1 MATENRRERLAQG
14 FHHFAIQQA
23 AGRSPLYRCLAKAI
37 SRRSDV
43 ALALLEAPAQQR
55 RPTLLF
61 AAVHDLL
68 LRGVDHPLA
77 SYYPSVGGCRG
88 PDEDLLMTFHD
99 FCAAH
104 DDMLRSMMSTRK
116 TQTNEVR
123 RSAALLPALQYAVQA
138 ARSPL
143 ALVEVGAS
151 AGLNLLMDRFAYR
164 YDHLRVGP
172 GDAALVIDTSL
183 RDGHPPPIL
192 DSNRPTR
199 PWRHPGQAEA
209 PPPASY
215 AEALPAERR
224 IGIDLHP
231 LDVRKLAD
239 ARWLRACVWPDDL
252 DRLRLLDA
260 AIDVARRH
268 PPELAA
274 GHALE
279 ALPEVVHRLPSGVE
293 LCVFHSS
300 TLAYFTTEERRKFV
314 ELLGSLSRARTVWWV
329 SLEAPFIEP
338 FDRQAPFA
346 FKDAVEGLTYLIA
359 LSRLEN
365 GRRVSDLL
373 LGRSDPH
380 GKWIEWVAEWR
391 GRTGRLF

>member
-1 MATENRRERLAQG
+1 MVRENRREVLAER
-14 FHHFAIQQA
+14 FHHFATYQA
-23 AGRSPLYRCLAKAI
+23 AGRSRLYLCLAKAI
-37 SRRSDV
+37 SGRADV
-43 ALALLEAPAQQR
+43 ALALLEAPAAQR

-77 SYYPSVGGCRG
+77 DYYPSVGGCRE
-88 PDEDLLMTFHD
+88 PDEKLLVTFHD
-99 FCAAH
+99 FCSAH

-123 RSAALLPALQYAVQA
+123 RSAALLPALQHAARA

-164 YDHLRVGP
+164 YDHFRVGP

-183 RDGHPPPIL
+183 RNGRPPPIL
-192 DSNRPTR
+192 SSNRPPR
-199 PWRHPGQAEA
+199 PRCRPGQPEA
-209 PPPASY
+209 PLPASS
-215 AEALPAERR
+215 AKALPAEPR

-231 LDVRKLAD
+231 LDVRDPAH
-239 ARWLRACVWPDDL
+239 ARWLHACVWPDDL
-252 DRLRLLDA
+252 DRLRLLAA
-260 AIDVARRH
+260 AIEVARRH
-268 PPELAA
+268 PPELVA

-279 ALPEVVHRLPSGVE
+279 TLPEVLDRLPSGVE

-300 TLAYFTTEERRKFV
+300 TLAYFTAEERRKFV
-314 ELLGSLSRARTVWWV
+314 EQLEALSRARTVWWV

-338 FDRQAPFA
+338 FHRRAAFA
-346 FKDAVEGLTYLIA
+346 FKDAAEGLTYLIA
-359 LSRLEN
+359 LSRLQS
-365 GRRVSDLL
+365 GRRVCDRL

-380 GKWIEWVAEWR
+380 GKWIEWLA
-391 GRTGRLF
+391 G